1 MATITAGT
9 AMKRKFGN
17 RYQLA
22 VTRVVRAK
30 VWKVP
35 IQCPIIQENGGHI
48 KPLRM
53 PTDNGYEV

>member
-9 AMKRKFGN
+9 AMKRKFGSK
-17 RYQLA
+17 YQLA
-22 VTRVVRAK
+22 VTRAVRVK

-35 IQCPIIQENGGHI
+35 IQCPIIQENGSHI

-53 PTDNGYEV
+53 PTDNGNEV